1 MLISPHSTGTMKRRS
16 TRFACSM
23 AEDFSNLTHLPK
35 IVFSCFPPLY
45 AFCSCCSTATTTYVL
60 DLTTAFPLLL
70 IVAFS
75 TSHTNYLRLMS
86 VARGR
91 TQMIS
96 PRVIRSAQR
105 KYPIRK
111 RRSSRRRAS
120 SIALGSEVRS
130 LRTTL
135 AAFSASFARA
145 APGAWIPLVSVV
157 SLITPFQCNLL

>member
-1 MLISPHSTGTMKRRS
+1 MKRPS
-16 TRFACSM
+16 TRFVCKT
-23 AEDFSNLTHLPK
+23 AEGFSNLTHLPK
-35 IVFSCFPPLY
+35 IVFSCFRPLS
-45 AFCSCCSTATTTYVL
+45 AFCSCCSVAITTYVL
-60 DLTTAFPLLL
+60 DLAMTFPPLL
-70 IVAFS
+70 IVTFS
-75 TSHTNYLRLMS
+75 TSHTNYWRLMS
-86 VARGR
+86 VIRGR

-96 PRVIRSAQR
+96 PSMSRNAQR
-105 KYPIRK
+105 KSPIRK

-157 SLITPFQCNLL
+157 SLVIRFHCN